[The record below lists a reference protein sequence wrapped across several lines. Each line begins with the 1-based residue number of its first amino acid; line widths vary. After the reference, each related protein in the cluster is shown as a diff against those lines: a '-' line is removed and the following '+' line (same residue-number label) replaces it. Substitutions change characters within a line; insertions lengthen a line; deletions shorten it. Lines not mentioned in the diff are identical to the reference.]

1 MADINGLIA
10 EADKATLYPASYVKG
25 IADGAKL
32 ASDKAAVAR
41 IINEAANTGEHSVE
55 INYPLS
61 EDVIEALK
69 GEGYAV
75 TPCGKVNP
83 KDHYRIDFIGGHNG

>member
-1 MADINGLIA
+1 MANITGLIA
-10 EADKATLYPASYVKG
+10 EEDKATLYSASYVKD

-41 IINEAANTGEHSVE
+41 LINSAANTGEHSVE

-69 GEGYAV
+69 SEGYAV
-75 TPCGKVNP
+75 TPCGKISST
-83 KDHYRIDFIGGHNG
+83 DHYRIDFIG

>member
-41 IINEAANTGEHSVE
+41 IINEAANTGVHSVTV
-55 INYPLS
+55 NYPLS
-61 EDVIEALK
+61 DDVIDALVA
-69 GEGYAV
+69 EHYAV

-83 KDHYRIDFIGGHNG
+83 KDHYRIDFIG